1 MAIVR
6 FDPFRNEFLSLREHF
21 MQPFFED
28 TEDWPELTM
37 TQGLN
42 VYEQDDKIMVKAAA
56 PGIPEDKLE
65 VTYEDGMLHIKGSVE
80 ETEEEK
86 KKDKVVYRKQ
96 MISSVDYT
104 THLPRPIN
112 ADKLEAEIKD
122 GVVTVT
128 APIAEEAKPKKISVK
143 KALKS

>member
-1 MAIVR
+1 MAIIR
-6 FDPFRNEFLSLREHF
+6 FDPFRNDLFSVQKQM

-28 TEDWPELTM
+28 VEDWPELTM

-42 VYEQDDKIMVKAAA
+42 VYEEDDTVVVKAAV

-65 VTYEDGMLHIKGSVE
+65 ITYEDGMLHIRGSIQ

-86 KKDKVVYRKQ
+86 KKKKVVYRKQ

-104 THLPRPIN
+104 TYLPRPIN
-112 ADKLEAEIKD
+112 AENIDAEVKD
-122 GVVTVT
+122 GVVTIKASV
-128 APIAEEAKPKKISVK
+128 AEAAKPKRIAVKTTVK
-143 KALKS
+143 K